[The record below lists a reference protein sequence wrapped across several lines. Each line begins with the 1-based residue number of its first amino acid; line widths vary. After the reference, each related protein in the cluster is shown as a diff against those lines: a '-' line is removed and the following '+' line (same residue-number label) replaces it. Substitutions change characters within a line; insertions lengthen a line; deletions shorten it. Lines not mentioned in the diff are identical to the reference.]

1 MRKRFR
7 SLQSNNS
14 GFTLLEVLVAMV
26 ILTIV
31 CVPLLRSFATS
42 AQTNAKAKIQM
53 RSTLAAQNVMEQV
66 KNMTV
71 EELDDF
77 VASNEIAGSTPSG
90 VDSRDHWLK
99 IDNDSLL
106 DSDPMKADLPDG
118 YYTEVKLEADGNTI
132 INPST
137 GSGASAGYAYPNANS
152 LNLSEFSPISV
163 RDCAIYTMES
173 TYDSDAYTV
182 FKDRNDAYTAV
193 SAIAPTYTEDDFKVG
208 LTRLIEINTE
218 RVAGGTYTDAEG
230 NTIDLVKVNLKIT
243 YTIPNS
249 LHVVDSGKNQYIA
262 TDVSLFDNSSS
273 HQPLNGIYLFY
284 YPRYIAAASNK
295 DLIKVS
301 NTAGVKTNIYLV
313 ALSGAVD
320 ATTPEGI
327 NYVTNGKQKIDIT
340 DVALDAEGKGALTL
354 RTNLLQTNA
363 VTTLKTPYSSKDT
376 NDYRIGFRLSYK
388 AGGTAYPNVDW
399 TTDPENYSGNAN
411 AAIVGLNIG
420 NVDGKSII
428 KGNTRVRIYRVTV
441 DVYDSNDNRIST
453 MEGTKLR
460 QDM

>member
-1 MRKRFR
+1 MKKRLER
-7 SLQSNNS
+7 LHTNNS

-53 RSTLAAQNVMEQV
+53 RCTTAAENVMEQV

-71 EELDDF
+71 DELDTF
-77 VASNEIAGSTPSG
+77 VSTYELSGTTPSG
-90 VDSRDHWLK
+90 VDSRDFWLQ
-99 IDNDSLL
+99 IDNDSLADA
-106 DSDPMKADLPDG
+106 DSLKADLPAG
-118 YYTEVKLEADGNTI
+118 YYTEVKIEADGDTL

-137 GSGASAGYAYPNANS
+137 GSGASAGPAYPNANS

-173 TYDSDAYTV
+173 TYDADAYTV
-182 FKDRNDAYTAV
+182 FKGRNDAFTAV
-193 SAIAPTYTEDDFKVG
+193 NSIAPTFTEDDFKDA

-218 RVAGGTYTDAEG
+218 RVAGGTYTDSEG
-230 NTIDLVKVNLKIT
+230 NTTDLVKVDLKIS

-249 LHVVDSGKNQYIA
+249 LHVVDSSQRTYIS

-284 YPRYIAAASNK
+284 YPRYIAAAANK
-295 DLIKVS
+295 DLIKIT
-301 NTAGVKTNIYLV
+301 NTAGVKTNLYLV

-320 ATTPEGI
+320 ASTPEGI
-327 NYVTNGKQKIDIT
+327 NYITGGKQKVDVTDI
-340 DVALDAEGKGALTL
+340 ALDADGHGALCL

-363 VTTLKTPYSSKDT
+363 LTTLKTPYSSNDT
-376 NDYRIGFRLSYK
+376 NDYRIGFKLSYK

-420 NVDGKSII
+420 NVDGKSILR
-428 KGNTRVRIYRVTV
+428 GNTRVRIYRVTV
-441 DVYDSNDNRIST
+441 EVYDPNGNKIST